1 MEGAGVADEVRVPIV
16 RESDIVIA
24 RQKGRALAAELGFSS
39 CDQTLIATAISEIAR
54 NIITYATKGEV
65 SLSTLKNGQ
74 RGLSITAVDEG
85 PGIANVDQAMQN
97 GYSSSG
103 SLGLGL
109 PGAKRMMDE
118 FEISSEPGKGTT
130 VRMKKWKH

>member
-1 MEGAGVADEVRVPIV
+1 MADEVRIPIV

-54 NIITYATKGEV
+54 NIITYAKKGEV

-85 PGIANVDQAMQN
+85 PGIANVDRAIQN

>member
-1 MEGAGVADEVRVPIV
+1 VADEVRVQIA
-16 RESDIVIA
+16 RESDIVVA

-65 SLSTLKNGQ
+65 SLSILKNGQ
-74 RGLSITAVDEG
+74 RQGLSITAADQG
-85 PGIANVDQAMQN
+85 PGIADLDAAMQN
-97 GYSSSG
+97 GYSTSG

-118 FEISSEPGKGTT
+118 FEIASEPGRGTT
-130 VRMKKWKH
+130 IKMTKWKH

>member
-1 MEGAGVADEVRVPIV
+1 VADEVRVPIT

-24 RQKGRALAAELGFSS
+24 RQKGRALAAEVGFSS

-65 SLSTLKNGQ
+65 SFSTIENGQ
-74 RGLSITAVDEG
+74 QGLSITAVDEG
-85 PGIANVDQAMQN
+85 PGIANLDQAMQN
-97 GYSSSG
+97 GYSTAG

-130 VRMKKWKH
+130 VRMKKWKR

>member
-1 MEGAGVADEVRVPIV
+1 MADEIRVLL
-16 RESDIVIA
+16 RRDSDIVVA

-54 NIITYATKGEV
+54 NIITYAGEGDIL
-65 SLSTLKNGQ
+65 LSVLNDHSR
-74 RGLSITAVDEG
+74 RGLSIVARDEG
-85 PGIANVDQAMQN
+85 PGIPNLEQAMQN
-97 GYSSSG
+97 GYSTAG

-118 FEISSEPGKGTT
+118 FEITSEPGKGTT

>member
-1 MEGAGVADEVRVPIV
+1 VTDEVCIPIA
-16 RESDIVIA
+16 RESDIVAA

-65 SLSTLKNGQ
+65 SLSTIKNGQ
-74 RGLSITAVDEG
+74 EGLSITAVDEG
-85 PGIANVDQAMQN
+85 PGIANLDQAMRN

-109 PGAKRMMDE
+109 PGAKRMMDD
-118 FEISSEPGKGTT
+118 FEIVSEPGKGTT
-130 VRMKKWKH
+130 IRMKKWKR

>member
-1 MEGAGVADEVRVPIV
+1 MADEVRVPIV

-85 PGIANVDQAMQN
+85 PGIANLDQAMQN

>member
-1 MEGAGVADEVRVPIV
+1 MAGEFRILII
-16 RESDIVIA
+16 RESDIVLA

-54 NIITYATKGEV
+54 NILTYATRGEV
-65 SLSTLKNGQ
+65 SLSIIKNGRQ
-74 RGLSITAVDEG
+74 GISIVAADQG
-85 PGIANVDQAMQN
+85 PGIMNLEAAMQN
-97 GYSSSG
+97 GYSTSG

-130 VRMKKWKH
+130 VRMKKWKV

>member
-1 MEGAGVADEVRVPIV
+1 MADEVRVPIV
-16 RESDIVIA
+16 RESDIVTA

-39 CDQTLIATAISEIAR
+39 CDQTLVATAISEIAR
-54 NIITYATKGEV
+54 NIITYATQGEI
-65 SLSTLKNGQ
+65 SLGAIKNGQ

-85 PGIANVDQAMQN
+85 PGIANLDQAMQN

-130 VRMKKWKH
+130 VRMKKWKR

>member
-1 MEGAGVADEVRVPIV
+1 MADEVRVPIE
-16 RESDIVIA
+16 RESDIVVA

-39 CDQTLIATAISEIAR
+39 CDQTLIATAISEITR
-54 NIITYATKGEV
+54 NIITYATRGEL
-65 SLSTLKNGQ
+65 SLRSIRNGKQ
-74 RGLSITAVDEG
+74 GLSITAVDEG
-85 PGIANVDQAMQN
+85 PGIANLDQAMQN
-97 GYSSSG
+97 GYSTAG

-118 FEISSEPGKGTT
+118 FEISSEPGMGTT